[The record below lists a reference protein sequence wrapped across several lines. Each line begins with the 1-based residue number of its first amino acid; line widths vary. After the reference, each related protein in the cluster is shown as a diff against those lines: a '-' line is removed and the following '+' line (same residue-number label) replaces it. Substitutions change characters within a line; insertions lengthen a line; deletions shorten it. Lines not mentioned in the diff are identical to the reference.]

1 MSQKTSLKN
10 SKNEAKMTVFMIPE
24 DFLESIKQNQ
34 EKILEALNLQ
44 SDKSNNGYVTEK
56 EAMKLLNKKST
67 WLWQM
72 RRAGKI
78 LSKKIGQTT
87 YYSLESI
94 NSLFKKL

>member
-1 MSQKTSLKN
+1 MTQKTSLKN

-24 DFLESIKQNQ
+24 DFLESLKQSQ

-44 SDKSNNGYVTEK
+44 SEKSNNGYVTEK